1 MHMPMYFRCFVNGN
15 GVQPLIGEKNICI
28 CPTDKRARMQVQT
41 CMHRKATTTASISR
55 LSAFS
60 HVKRLCMRDDEE
72 RQKVRKESTLLV
84 GTTANNQNFK
94 SPR

>member
-15 GVQPLIGEKNICI
+15 GVQPRIEKKICI
-28 CPTDKRARMQVQT
+28 YPTVKRARMQVQT
-41 CMHRKATTTASISR
+41 CMHRKATTTALISR

-72 RQKVRKESTLLV
+72 RQKVRKERTLLV